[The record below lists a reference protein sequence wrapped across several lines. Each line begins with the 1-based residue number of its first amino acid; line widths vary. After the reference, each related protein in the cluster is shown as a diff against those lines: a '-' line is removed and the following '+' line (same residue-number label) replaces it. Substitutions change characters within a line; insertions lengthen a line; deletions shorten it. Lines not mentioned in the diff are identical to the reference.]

1 MFGMGVTLEAAMFGC
16 AVLLGLGV
24 LASKA
29 SSLLGVPAMLLFM
42 GVGMLAGSDG
52 PGGIYFDNAA
62 WAQSLGVVALAFILF
77 AGGMDTEWEQVKGVV
92 RPALALSTFGVAATA
107 LLTAA
112 FVKFAFGL
120 GWLEGLLLGS
130 IIAST
135 DAAAVFGILRAR
147 SVRLNARLRA
157 LLELESGSND
167 PMAIFLTI
175 GLVGVL
181 SAGASSVGDLVMPFL
196 VQMPVGALVGYAVGR
211 GGVLVMRRLRLD
223 FEALYHVLSIVI
235 VLLSFSGAAL
245 AGGNGFLAVYVAGIA
260 YGNGDFHQRKGL
272 RRFHDG
278 IAWLMQIAMFLT
290 LGLLVFPHQLPGVAV
305 QGVLIALFLMFVARP
320 IAVGLTLLPFRFGA
334 RESVLV
340 GWFGLR
346 GAVPIVLGTY
356 PLLAGLPRAQEL
368 FNVVFFVVLLSSLA
382 QGTTLAWLARK
393 LGLDS

>member
-1 MFGMGVTLEAAMFGC
+1 MGVTLEAAMFVC

-42 GVGMLAGSDG
+42 AVGMLAGSDG

-77 AGGMDTEWEQVKGVV
+77 AGGMDTEWEQVQGVV
-92 RPALALSTFGVAATA
+92 PPALALSTLGVAATA

-112 FVKFAFGL
+112 FVQFAFGL

-130 IIAST
+130 IVAST
-135 DAAAVFGILRAR
+135 DAAAVFGVLRAR

-181 SAGASSVGDLVMPFL
+181 SAGAASVGDLVMPFL

-211 GGVLVMRRLRLD
+211 GGVLGMRRLRLD

-320 IAVGLTLLPFRFGA
+320 VAVGLTLLPFRFGA

>member
-77 AGGMDTEWEQVKGVV
+77 AGGMDTEWEQVQGVV
-92 RPALALSTFGVAATA
+92 RPALALSTLGVAATA

-181 SAGASSVGDLVMPFL
+181 SAGAASVGDLVMPFL

>member
-77 AGGMDTEWEQVKGVV
+77 AGGMDTEWEQVQGVV
-92 RPALALSTFGVAATA
+92 RPALALSTLGVAATA